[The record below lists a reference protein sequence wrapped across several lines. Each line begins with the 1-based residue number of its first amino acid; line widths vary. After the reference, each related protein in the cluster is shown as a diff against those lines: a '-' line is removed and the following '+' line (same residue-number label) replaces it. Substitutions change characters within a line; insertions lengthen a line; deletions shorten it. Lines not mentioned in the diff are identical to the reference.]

1 MQEKLSIIL
10 LLAFYFVLNTILI
23 KFFDLP
29 SNFEVIDFYMK
40 SISLASFVL
49 IVFLAYF
56 SRGKIIFILPCFLTM
71 FFTWF
76 YVIKNFS
83 EIILGYVVIGV
94 ISSSMSPTINI
105 SDYIM
110 YKKGRD
116 IERNKIVRVRNI
128 PSPDDSSFITV
139 GKRIAA
145 IPGDA
150 VFVCDFEV
158 YINEV
163 SFYKNPKPMSECLH
177 TENILIKNGEIYLL
191 GDNKF
196 DSYDSRYFGAVSI
209 ENVDG
214 IALYKISADSKIA
227 YL

>member
-1 MQEKLSIIL
+1 M
-10 LLAFYFVLNTILI
+10 
-23 KFFDLP
+23 
-29 SNFEVIDFYMK
+29 
-40 SISLASFVL
+40 
-49 IVFLAYF
+49 
-56 SRGKIIFILPCFLTM
+56 
-71 FFTWF
+71 
-76 YVIKNFS
+76 
-83 EIILGYVVIGV
+83 IGV

-110 YKKGRD
+110 YKTGRN
-116 IERNKIVRVRNI
+116 IERNKLIRVKNI
-128 PSPDDSSFITV
+128 PSPDGSSFITV
-139 GKRIAA
+139 GKRVAA

-158 YINEV
+158 YINEI

-196 DSYDSRYFGAVSI
+196 DSYDSRYFGTVSI
-209 ENVDG
+209 DNVDG
-214 IALYKISADSKIA
+214 VALYKISTDSKVV